1 MAASFYWTQD
11 GCKMYPV
18 CQRCGKHQRIDA
30 LEGVLTDAERCQC
43 PPDPEPPKH
52 YAQGWV
58 CPVCGRV
65 SAPWVSTCPCY
76 LSRLTITSGTT
87 NRVEAEFTPTF
98 T

>member
-1 MAASFYWTQD
+1 MADYKICNKCGLIIYPYPDRTSL
-11 GCKMYPV
+11 PV
-18 CQRCGKHQRIDA
+18 C
-30 LEGVLTDAERCQC
+30 TC
-43 PPDPEPPKH
+43 PPDPEPPKQ